1 MVVVAPQV
9 VLVGVLIIVL
19 LKVVHQVHQRV
30 EHMVHMLHILVLMS
44 VVKVAVG
51 HVNVQVHVHQLAV
64 QLEQQ
69 RQTQEIVTLHIV
81 VQMPVVN
88 PRLEIVIVVFVH
100 QLLVQVVDIVI
111 QIWVVVRSLIH

>member
-1 MVVVAPQV
+1 MAVVAPRV
-9 VLVGVLIIVL
+9 VLVGVLVIVL

-30 EHMVHMLHILVLMS
+30 EHMVHMLHIPVLMN
-44 VVKVAVG
+44 VIKVIVE
-51 HVNVQVHVHQLAV
+51 HVNVQVHVHQLAA
-64 QLEQQ
+64 QLEQ
-69 RQTQEIVTLHIV
+69 RRRIREILILHIV